1 MPGGAPCTSGTVAG
15 GMRVAQLQAWCGR
28 LEHGLVGVVAFL
40 VGCILVSVTV
50 QVVSRIVGVALFV
63 WLDEVIRISVLWL
76 TFLGSAVAIRRK
88 SHFVIDLLVE
98 LLPPTL
104 RRVSRVGIQGGILIG
119 VLLLLLTGWQ
129 LSEIAMGRVYP
140 ISRVRQ
146 TWGFAAVPA
155 GGALML
161 LFLIEGWFAPASQT
175 EAQAGEQST

>member
-1 MPGGAPCTSGTVAG
+1 MA
-15 GMRVAQLQAWCGR
+15 RLRAWCGR
-28 LEHGLVGVVAFL
+28 LEDALVGVVAIL

-50 QVVSRIVGVALFV
+50 QVASRIVGIALFV

-76 TFLGSAVAIRRK
+76 TFLGSAIAIRRK

-98 LLPPTL
+98 MLPASIQ
-104 RRVSRVGIQGGILIG
+104 RIARGGIQAAILVG
-119 VLLLLLTGWQ
+119 VVLLLWTGWQ

-161 LFLIEGWFAPASQT
+161 LFLLEGWLLPAPPK
-175 EAQAGEQST
+175 EAQVGEAKV

>member
-1 MPGGAPCTSGTVAG
+1 M
-15 GMRVAQLQAWCGR
+15 AQLRTWCSR
-28 LEHGLVGVVAFL
+28 LEDALIGVVAIL

-50 QVVSRIVGVALFV
+50 QVISRVIGIALFV

-98 LLPPTL
+98 MVPPNL
-104 RRVSRVGIQGGILIG
+104 RRIAGVGIQGAVLIG
-119 VLLLLLTGWQ
+119 VLLLLWTGWQ

-146 TWGFAAVPA
+146 TWGFAAVPV

-161 LFLIEGWFAPASQT
+161 LFLIEGWLYPAPREDS
-175 EAQAGEQST
+175 QAGEQTT